1 MFENEISPTWHLT
14 VNRIC
19 DNYLAST
26 AKTGGFSNEM
36 VKRVSPEKCKQH
48 MLFSYAW
55 VECLSPKHKPSSS
68 TFDILFC
75 WWCAT
80 NTLYL
85 TVPAGWEGWGL
96 HQPPRVQNR
105 PSHRV
110 QTEIVSVPHTPPKLV
125 IKHICSHPHNAIHE
139 KDSLICLLLS
149 WLTAVPSKP
158 VIPKSRASSL
168 PQIVSRKW
176 TGEQVGECL
185 WLNADKSQDAGGD
198 VTCASMIILIV

>member
-1 MFENEISPTWHLT
+1 MFENKISPPWHLT

-19 DNYLAST
+19 DNNFASA
-26 AKTGGFSNEM
+26 AKIWGFSNEV
-36 VKRVSPEKCKQH
+36 VKRVVCKQH

-55 VECLSPKHKPSSS
+55 VECLSPKHKPTSS

-80 NTLYL
+80 NTLHL

-110 QTEIVSVPHTPPKLV
+110 QTEIVSVLHTPPKLV

-139 KDSLICLLLS
+139 KNPINLSPSLLTDCSAFKACHPKIKSFFFATDCLEEMNR
-149 WLTAVPSKP
+149 W
-158 VIPKSRASSL
+158 ASGWVL
-168 PQIVSRKW
+168 
-176 TGEQVGECL
+176 
-185 WLNADKSQDAGGD
+185 
-198 VTCASMIILIV
+198 VT